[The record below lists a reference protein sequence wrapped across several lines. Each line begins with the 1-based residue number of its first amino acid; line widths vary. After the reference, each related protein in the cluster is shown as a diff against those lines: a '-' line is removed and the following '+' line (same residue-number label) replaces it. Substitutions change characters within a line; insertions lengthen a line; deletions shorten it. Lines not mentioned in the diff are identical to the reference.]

1 MEVPCVLTNIRGCRE
16 VIENNRNG
24 LLTPLGDVQALADAI
39 LDLLDDPEKARRMG
53 EQGRAMAVERFDE
66 QLVFEKVKAEYA
78 RLLSQKQRQVI
89 PAEVCYE

>member
-1 MEVPCVLTNIRGCRE
+1 MADI
-16 VIENNRNG
+16 
-24 LLTPLGDVQALADAI
+24 AL
-39 LDLLDDPEKARRMG
+39 
-53 EQGRAMAVERFDE
+53 EQVSKHYPGGVMAVERFDE

>member
-16 VIENNRNG
+16 AVENNCNG
-24 LLTPLGDVQALADAI
+24 LLTPLGDAQRLADAI
-39 LDLLDDPEKARRMG
+39 LDLLDDLEKARRMG

-78 RLLSQKQRQVI
+78 SLLSHKELQQ
-89 PAEVCYE
+89 PAEAYL

>member
-16 VIENNRNG
+16 AVENNCNG
-24 LLTPLGDVQALADAI
+24 LLTPLGDAQGLADAI
-39 LDLLDDPEKARRMG
+39 LDLLDDLEKARRMG

-78 RLLSQKQRQVI
+78 SLLSHKELQQPM
-89 PAEVCYE
+89 PAEAYL